1 VKPEISSV
9 EVHPQLSHYTGIPMD
24 DDALEGGGSFWLL
37 TGYNGYEWVTN
48 SVFLTQ
54 FCDVGMVVIHPSE
67 KEKKVG
73 VKFG

>member
-1 VKPEISSV
+1 
-9 EVHPQLSHYTGIPMD
+9 MD
-24 DDALEGGGSFWLL
+24 DDALEGGGSFRPL